1 MHVAQKRV
9 CLLAVAGVV
18 SLLLCLSGCGGGVGS
33 TEHNVPPPPPAGP
46 PSITSLSPASAEVG
60 IPVTITGTNFG
71 ATQGSSTV
79 MFNGTTTTPI
89 GWSGTS
95 IVVSVPDAATTG
107 MVVVTVNATASTGVL
122 FTVLPTSTAADFYV
136 ATNGKDSWSGTLP
149 APNASNND
157 GPFATLNQA
166 RTAVQGIS
174 RSGRNTP
181 IVVMVRAGSYYCGSM
196 TAKCSPLTFTS
207 SDSGSSAVPI
217 LYENYP
223 GEVPIIS
230 GGIPLTGWTNTSGST
245 WTVSLNPAFVSYFE
259 SLYYNGSRRFRPRA
273 NGGAYLRLASTNPVS
288 TCGAGTDPCF
298 DRFYYTT
305 GDIDPSWTQLA
316 NSCTGGETTNCY
328 PPGDIVVRD
337 FEKWAVPALR
347 LDHADAAIAYLRS
360 QTINDQMNYGFIGGT
375 FPHRYI
381 VENVKEL
388 CCSTQQ
394 WFLDRSHA
402 SWVLTYAAGSGENPN
417 GAVVIPQ
424 LGNVLTA
431 TGLSYVT
438 FSGITFSHD
447 NFVVPPGSYPAVD
460 CTNYANCAAAGFQG
474 QPDVTAAVSCV
485 DCNDIVFEGVTVSHT
500 SGWGIEM
507 VPDLNFSG
515 TVTNDS
521 IQDSAVYDTG
531 SAGGIRLGLYPQT
544 GQPETDA
551 NVPHGML
558 VSNNIVQGVGRIFP
572 GGADAI
578 WTGIVH
584 DTTIT
589 HNDINDTYHSGIGIC
604 IPDASNTCIG
614 AANSHGAYNV
624 TVSNNQIWN
633 IGQGVTDDMGCVYL
647 ATYGATG
654 NQVLNNLC
662 HDVTDASAQDGDG
675 YGGNGIYLDATTSGV
690 TVQDNLVYRVSW
702 VGFLVNAGPQT
713 ASDPPN
719 NVVNN
724 IFAYSRMAS
733 VQRSHEVASGPV
745 LWANLTNNIFY
756 YDISDLGPANNVI
769 RGCYYCWGQACSE
782 TFNFDKNTYW
792 LTTANFSSAPAV
804 FMLTNNSCASSS
816 ITALSYSAWR
826 GSPQNEDPDSVV
838 QNPGFA
844 NPSEG
849 DFSFSGEAPPNFTPL
864 DSSSMGRTSTPITPA
879 AVPPGFPTAT
889 VTAY

>member
-1 MHVAQKRV
+1 MHVAEKRV
-9 CLLAVAGVV
+9 CLLAVAGVAF
-18 SLLLCLSGCGGGVGS
+18 LLLCLSACGGGVGTAS
-33 TEHNVPPPPPAGP
+33 HIIPPPPPPAGP
-46 PSITSLSPASAEVG
+46 PSITSLSPTSAEIGV
-60 IPVTITGTNFG
+60 PVTITGTNFG
-71 ATQGSSTV
+71 GTQATSTV
-79 MFNGTTTTPI
+79 TFNGTAATPT
-89 GWSGTS
+89 GWSATS
-95 IVVSVPDAATTG
+95 IVVSVPDGATTG
-107 MVVVTVNATASTGVL
+107 NVVVTVNAVASNGVP
-122 FTVLPTSTAADFYV
+122 FTVLPTSTTADLYV
-136 ATNGKDSWSGTLP
+136 ATNGNDSWSGTLP
-149 APNASNND
+149 APNSGSTD
-157 GPFATLNQA
+157 GPLATLNKA
-166 RTAVQGIS
+166 RIKVQS
-174 RSGRNTP
+174 LPHSGRPP
-181 IVVMVRAGSYYCGSM
+181 IVVMVRAGIYYCGSM
-196 TAKCSPLTFTS
+196 TAKCSALTFTS
-207 SDSGSSAVPI
+207 SDSGSSAVPV

-245 WTVSLNPAFVSYFE
+245 WTVNLNPAVVSYFE
-259 SLYYNGSRRFRPRA
+259 TLYYNGSRRFRPRA

-288 TCGAGTDPCF
+288 TCGDGTDPCF
-298 DRFYYTT
+298 DRFYYPS
-305 GDIDPSWTQLA
+305 GDIDPSWTQLV
-316 NSCTGGETTNCY
+316 NSCASGQTTNCY
-328 PPGDIVVRD
+328 PAGDIVVRD

-347 LDHADAAIAYLRS
+347 LDHVDAGIAYLRS
-360 QTINDQMNYGFIGGT
+360 QTVNDQTNYGFMGGT
-375 FPHRYI
+375 SPHRYI

-388 CCSTQQ
+388 CCATQQ
-394 WFLDRSHA
+394 WFLDRSQG

-417 GAVVIPQ
+417 GTVVIPQ
-424 LGNVLTA
+424 LNNVLSS

-447 NFVVPPGSYPAVD
+447 NFVVPPGSYPSVD
-460 CTNYANCAAAGFQG
+460 CINYTNCAAAAFQG

-485 DCNDIVFEGVTVSHT
+485 NCNNVVFEGVTVSHT

-531 SAGGIRLGLYPQT
+531 SAGGIRLGLYPQNN
-544 GQPETDA
+544 QPETDA

-558 VSNNIVQGVGRIFP
+558 VNNNIVQGVGRIFP

-604 IPDASNTCIG
+604 IPNTSNTCIG

-624 TVSNNQIWN
+624 TVANNKIWN

-654 NQVLNNLC
+654 NQVVGNMC

-675 YGGNGIYLDATTSGV
+675 YGGNGIYLDATTFGV
-690 TVQDNLVYRVSW
+690 NVEDNLVYRVSW
-702 VGFLVNAGPQT
+702 VGFLVNGGPQT
-713 ASDPPN
+713 TGDATN

-733 VQRSHEVASGPV
+733 VQRSHEVPSGPV
-745 LWANLTNNIFY
+745 LWANVTNNIFY
-756 YDISDLGPANNVI
+756 YDISDLGAANNVI
-769 RGCYYCWGQACSE
+769 RGCYYCWGHACSQ

-792 LTTANFSSAPAV
+792 LTAGNFSTAPAV
-804 FMLTNNSCASSS
+804 FMMTNNSCASSS
-816 ITALSYSAWR
+816 ITALSYSTWR
-826 GSPQNEDPDSVV
+826 ASPQSEDPDSVV
-838 QNPGFA
+838 QNPNFS
-844 NPSEG
+844 NPSGG

-864 DSSSMGRTSTPITPA
+864 DISSMGRTSTAITPP

-889 VTAY
+889 VNSY